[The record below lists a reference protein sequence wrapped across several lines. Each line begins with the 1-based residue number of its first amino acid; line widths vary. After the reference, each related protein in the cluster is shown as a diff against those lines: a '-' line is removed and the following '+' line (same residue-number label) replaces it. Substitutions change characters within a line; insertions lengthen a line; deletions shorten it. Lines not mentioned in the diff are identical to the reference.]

1 MTEEV
6 NTPIQLTKAQIRAK
20 KYYESH
26 KQQILDKAKAKRSE
40 KLAAVVVPEKLVTY
54 DDIVFVIT
62 NNVNMKDSTKQ
73 IYLKSLKRIN
83 KILQY
88 DNYMDLKNT
97 DNTIKIINDTVQFG
111 VNTRKLMYQTIL
123 KVIDLL
129 DLKIDKKPYIEQFDL
144 HKIFSTDENKV
155 KQETMI
161 LPSFDKYIK
170 DVGQKFG
177 LDSKMYLLAMLYDN
191 MTLRDDYGDLIIVDD
206 VKKITPDADKNF
218 IFVPTDKKGL
228 CILRIN
234 SYKTDKKYGIIH
246 KTLSTPVTLLI
257 KRYMTNNNINYGDAL
272 FGKNV
277 GNYISQKNKEI
288 NANYEGVS
296 WLRHIKVS
304 DLLNKHGATP
314 EERLALSKEMMHSP
328 NVQANYERNKK
339 IIITE

>member
-1 MTEEV
+1 MTDETKV
-6 NTPIQLTKAQIRAK
+6 LTKAQIRAK

-40 KLAAVVVPEKLVTY
+40 KLAAVVVPEKLITY
-54 DDIVFVIT
+54 EDIVFVVT
-62 NNVNMKDSTKQ
+62 NNTDMKDTTKD
-73 IYLKSLKRIN
+73 IYLKTLKRIN
-83 KILQY
+83 KLLQY
-88 DNYMDLKNT
+88 ENYATGLSNADDTINIIKGAT
-97 DNTIKIINDTVQFG
+97 QFSVNTIKLI
-111 VNTRKLMYQTIL
+111 YQTLL

-129 DLKIDKKPYIEQFDL
+129 DLKVDKKPYMEQFDL
-144 HKIFSTDENKV
+144 LKIKSTDENKV

-170 DVGQKFG
+170 DVQQKFG

-206 VKKITPDADKNF
+206 VKKITPDIDKNY

>member
-6 NTPIQLTKAQIRAK
+6 KQLTKAQLRAK
-20 KYYESH
+20 RYYESH
-26 KQQILDKAKAKRSE
+26 KQTILDKAKAKRKE
-40 KLAAVVVPEKLVTY
+40 KLAIVIPEKVVTY
-54 DDIVFVIT
+54 EDIKFVIT
-62 NNVNMKDSTKQ
+62 NNADMKDTTKE

-83 KILQY
+83 NILQY
-88 DNYMDLKNT
+88 DNYANGLSNIDGTINIIKGASEFSV
-97 DNTIKIINDTVQFG
+97 NTIKLI
-111 VNTRKLMYQTIL
+111 YQTLL

-144 HKIFSTDENKV
+144 LKIKSTDENKT
-155 KQETMI
+155 KQETMV
-161 LPSFDKYIK
+161 LPTFDKYIK
-170 DVGQKFG
+170 DVQQKFG
-177 LDSKMYLLAMLYDN
+177 IESKMYLLAMLYDN

-206 VKKITPDADKNF
+206 IKKITPDVDKNY

-246 KTLSTPVTLLI
+246 KTLSSPVSLLI
-257 KRYMTNNNINYGDAL
+257 KQFIKNNNLNYGDAL

-277 GNYISQKNKEI
+277 GNYISNKNKEI
-288 NANYEGVS
+288 NPNYEGVS

-304 DLLNKHGATP
+304 DLLNKNNVSP
-314 EERLALSKEMMHSP
+314 EERLALAREMMHSP